1 MNTSRSGDFY
11 AEYQGVT
18 FLDLLRDAGMIEES
32 TTAVTAYAP
41 DGYSYTY
48 ELKSGGEYYYIDGTY
63 PQAQYYYD
71 TQADKA
77 NGGWCD
83 YSAASCTGR
92 NHGDMITVEG
102 GLMSDN

>member
-18 FLDLLRDAGMIEES
+18 LLDLLRDAGMIEET
-32 TTAVTAYAP
+32 TTAVTVYAP

-48 ELKSGGEYYYIDGTY
+48 ELKPGGNYYYIDGMY
-63 PQAQYYYD
+63 PQSQYYYD
-71 TQADKA
+71 PQADTV

-83 YSAASCTGR
+83 YSAPSCAGR
-92 NHGDMITVEG
+92 
-102 GLMSDN
+102 